1 MSEPEVTQLSLIE
14 AVAKK
19 EKKKSIKKGD
29 KIMSQETEQTLEPE
43 VKIDFEAS
51 LLELENVVK
60 QLDSEVKLDRAL
72 KLFESGIKLS
82 VECESFIKGARKK
95 IEILKKR
102 SDGGVELAPYQSP
115 DNGDNQ
121 DQD

>member
-102 SDGGVELAPYQSP
+102 SDGGVELAPYQSQ

>member
-14 AVAKK
+14 AVTKK

-29 KIMSQETEQTLEPE
+29 KIMSQETEPTLEPE

-102 SDGGVELAPYQSP
+102 SDGGVEPAPYQSQDDC
-115 DNGDNQ
+115 DNP

>member
-72 KLFESGIKLS
+72 KLF
-82 VECESFIKGARKK
+82 A
-95 IEILKKR
+95 
-102 SDGGVELAPYQSP
+102 
-115 DNGDNQ
+115 
-121 DQD
+121 

>member
-82 VECESFIKGARKK
+82 VDCESFIKGARKK

-102 SDGGVELAPYQSP
+102 SDGGVELAPYQSQ

>member
-14 AVAKK
+14 AVTKK

-102 SDGGVELAPYQSP
+102 SDGGVELAPYQSQ
-115 DNGDNQ
+115 DNGDSQEQ
-121 DQD
+121 D

>member
-14 AVAKK
+14 AVTKK
-19 EKKKSIKKGD
+19 EKKKSSKKGD

-102 SDGGVELAPYQSP
+102 SDGSVELAPYQSE
-115 DNGDNQ
+115 DNQ

>member
-82 VECESFIKGARKK
+82 VDCESFIKGARKK